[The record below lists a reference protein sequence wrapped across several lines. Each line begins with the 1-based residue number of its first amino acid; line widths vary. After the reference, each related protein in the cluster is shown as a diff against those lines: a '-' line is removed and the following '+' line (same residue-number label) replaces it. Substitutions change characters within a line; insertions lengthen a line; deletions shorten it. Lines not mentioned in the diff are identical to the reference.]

1 MTIYND
7 EELDAAVA
15 AGALKPEAAQALRAF
30 AGRHRAAPDEEQFRL
45 LTGFNDIFIS
55 IAMVVFLTG
64 AGWLAGRSSL
74 FFGGAAITGFSW
86 GLAEY
91 FTRRRRL
98 SLPSIVLALGYGLGC
113 AMLFAA
119 LIAHAMK
126 QADIFVLTNLW
137 NAQFDLFAVSGF
149 MTLAYVLHWR
159 RFQVPITAAF
169 MGLTG
174 LASLLALARMFIPGL
189 QYGQPLL
196 HLLGGLALFA
206 LAMRWDMSDRQR
218 ATRRTDVAFWL
229 HLAAAPLIVHALFH
243 MLGVFSPGQNAYSR
257 AGLVAGLY
265 LLMTLLALIIDR
277 RAILTAA
284 LLYVMYAISALIR
297 TAGSPEVSLAAAG
310 FVIGAALLLLSAFW
324 NPTRKFTVRLLPAR
338 LQAILPVISERPKPV

>member
-7 EELDAAVA
+7 EELDAAAA
-15 AGALKPEAAQALRAF
+15 AGALKPEDVDAFRAF
-30 AGRHRAAPDEEQFRL
+30 IGRHRAAPDEEQFRL

-64 AGWLAGRSSL
+64 AGWLAGKISFL
-74 FFGGAAITGFSW
+74 LAGAAMMGASW

-98 SLPSIVLALGYGLGC
+98 SLPSIVLALSYGLGA

-119 LIAHAMK
+119 VIAHALK
-126 QADIFVLTNLW
+126 QADIFVWTNLW

-149 MTLAYVLHWR
+149 MTLAYMLHWR

-169 MGLTG
+169 MSLTG
-174 LASLLALARMFIPGL
+174 LVSLLALLRMFIPGL
-189 QYGQPLL
+189 RFFMPAL
-196 HLLGGLALFA
+196 HLAGGLALFA

-218 ATRRTDVAFWL
+218 ATRRTDIAFWL

-243 MLGVFSPGQNAYSR
+243 MLGVFAPGQNAYAL
-257 AGLVAGLY
+257 AGLVVGLY

-277 RAILTAA
+277 RAMLTAA
-284 LLYVMYAISALIR
+284 LIYVIYAISALIR
-297 TAGSPEVSLAAAG
+297 AAGSPEVSFAATG

-324 NPTRKFTVRLLPAR
+324 NPTRKFAVGLLPAR
-338 LQAILPVISERPKPV
+338 LRAVLPAIAERPKHA